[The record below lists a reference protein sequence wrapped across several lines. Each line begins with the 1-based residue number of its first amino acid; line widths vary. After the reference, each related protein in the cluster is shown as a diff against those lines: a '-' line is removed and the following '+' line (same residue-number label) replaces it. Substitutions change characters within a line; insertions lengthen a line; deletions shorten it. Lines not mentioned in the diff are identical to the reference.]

1 MRGEAPWCV
10 ACHPPSMSTGA
21 FIQLYY
27 AHYTRQCQP
36 ALITYAALARASA
49 SCCQNTTTE
58 NENISTFFDKAKGTH
73 VHVLFSPLHGHRHL
87 PHDDVVK
94 TVLQQLRRRLQ
105 VAAQA
110 RVCRSP
116 QAPPSTATQ
125 ATRHS
130 APRLHTFIC
139 RSVPFS
145 SSVNITSD
153 SVLVATQGTHR
164 RAQLTARAGRTRK
177 RQRQPQWCTYG
188 FSSSS
193 TRSFSFTAAS
203 CARAASSAWWR
214 FSSRRISLAI
224 DFDLAV
230 ETHVARSTDTLHVS
244 SSLSSLA
251 LTHSEST
258 FAHSKHTRQEDD
270 RKLPPR

>member
-1 MRGEAPWCV
+1 MGSDPDALHTHRWPNVWWVAFSLRGEAPWCV

-164 RAQLTARAGRTRK
+164 
-177 RQRQPQWCTYG
+177 
-188 FSSSS
+188 
-193 TRSFSFTAAS
+193 
-203 CARAASSAWWR
+203 
-214 FSSRRISLAI
+214 LAHGESGQ
-224 DFDLAV
+224 DTKATTTTTV
-230 ETHVARSTDTLHVS
+230 VHVRL
-244 SSLSSLA
+244 
-251 LTHSEST
+251 
-258 FAHSKHTRQEDD
+258 
-270 RKLPPR
+270 